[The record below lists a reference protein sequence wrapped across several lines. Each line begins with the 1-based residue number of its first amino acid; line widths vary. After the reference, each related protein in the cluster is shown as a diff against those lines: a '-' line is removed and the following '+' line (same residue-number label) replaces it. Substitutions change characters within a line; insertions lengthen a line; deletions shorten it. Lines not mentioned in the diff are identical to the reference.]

1 MCAARL
7 RSQIVVVAAAVL
19 AAIGMGAAAASVPF
33 NALILA
39 FALLAVLIGA
49 WLLGDVKRAL
59 VLLVGVI
66 ALLPRFA
73 SPVSIGFKPTFLDIA
88 LVGLLLAWSMAQRD
102 GQRLYPLRGHPI
114 VTPVAAVMR
123 SLETIPSIR
132 RNSKLSIVR
141 RASAATSTVR
151 Y

>member
-102 GQRLYPLRGHPI
+102 GQRLYPLRFH
-114 VTPVAAVMR
+114 
-123 SLETIPSIR
+123 
-132 RNSKLSIVR
+132 KLR
-141 RASAATSTVR
+141 RAHDIDLHHVKARIACR
-151 Y
+151 QHGRQILALQL